1 MWSWHVKRLPSGG
14 AKHNQVEEKLAG
26 PTGDVSVRV
35 HASEYLLLNVRCMVC
50 TIRTTSLDA
59 EAWREY
65 ASSWTNPP
73 QLDCGPGSP
82 NEC

>member
-1 MWSWHVKRLPSGG
+1 VKRLPSGG

-35 HASEYLLLNVRCMVC
+35 DASEYLLLNVRCMVC
-50 TIRTTSLDA
+50 TIRTTSLLA

-65 ASSWTNPP
+65 ASRS
-73 QLDCGPGSP
+73 SP
-82 NEC
+82 VRLRSRISKRVLKLIFY